1 MAGSRKVKKEVSKK
15 TLPKLPG
22 KVAKVIRSFAVSH
35 NESYSNSELEML
47 HAYIHDY
54 FDINMK
60 MELLMDYI
68 KKEQQSLKNE
78 PVLRNVD
85 SILFSGNGK
94 PPAFKLGSA
103 FCRDCGMYKNYR
115 KECPYCGHHEVTF

>member
-1 MAGSRKVKKEVSKK
+1 MAGSREVKKEVSKK

-35 NESYSNSELEML
+35 NDSFSHSELEML
-47 HAYIHDY
+47 QAYIHDY

-68 KKEQQSLKNE
+68 KE
-78 PVLRNVD
+78 D
-85 SILFSGNGK
+85 
-94 PPAFKLGSA
+94 
-103 FCRDCGMYKNYR
+103 
-115 KECPYCGHHEVTF
+115 